1 MPSLTDFASF
11 YLYGLTDNPYRQSD
25 DLAAFGRLYEL
36 VIGPHGGVGLAS
48 TFHPYQLVNLK
59 GVTAWYAAYAQL
71 YAQPGRD
78 ELFRTI
84 ADEQARYVVQPP
96 ASFAEFHV
104 WPDTRLTSPENPVF
118 SRYIPFVL
126 PFLVHKSEAPLRWD
140 ATIAARQEQ
149 PDIVQAYLETVNN
162 ALRFVQPAPA
172 FVLGFDEFNEQQP
185 ELMIERFMSMRDR
198 LGPA

>member
-36 VIGPHGGVGLAS
+36 VIGAHGGVALAS
-48 TFHPYQLVNLK
+48 SFHPYQLVNPK

-71 YAQPGRD
+71 YAQPERD

-84 ADEQARYVVQPP
+84 ADEQARYVVAPP
-96 ASFAEFHV
+96 ASFADFHV
-104 WPDTRLTSPENPVF
+104 WPDTRLTTPENPVF

-126 PFLVHKSEAPLRWD
+126 PFLVQKGPAPLRWD
-140 ATIAARQEQ
+140 ATFAAGEEQ
-149 PDIVQAYLETVNN
+149 PDLVQAYLDSVNQ
-162 ALRFVQPAPA
+162 AIRFVQPSPA
-172 FVLGFDEFNEQQP
+172 FILGFDEFDEQQP
-185 ELMIERFMSMRDR
+185 ERMIERFMSMRDR